1 VVCASPNYPGSPC
14 TGDPIEGLAAASAVD
29 GVTVFCAGVGEAQ
42 GRLVTAGG
50 RVLTVTGTGSTV
62 PEARDHAYRAVAELS
77 WPDMQYRTDIAGVAV
92 GTAAT
97 G

>member
-1 VVCASPNYPGSPC
+1 
-14 TGDPIEGLAAASAVD
+14 
-29 GVTVFCAGVGEAQ
+29 VFCAGVGEAQ

-62 PEARDHAYRAVAELS
+62 PEARDSAYRAVAEIS
-77 WPDMQYRTDIAGVAV
+77 WPGMHYRTDIAGVAV
-92 GTAAT
+92 GAVTT